1 MLPNIHRDDD
11 GKRRRRGSGVV
22 VAVRTGRRD
31 GGSICSKL
39 SELLGHEMS
48 KAKMLQSFDLY
59 YCGMQRLG
67 WERRR
72 RRRRRRQLK
81 PTSEE

>member
-11 GKRRRRGSGVV
+11 GKRRRRHGSGVV

-31 GGSICSKL
+31 GGCICSKL

-48 KAKMLQSFDLY
+48 KAKMLQSLDLY
-59 YCGMQRLG
+59 YCNAATCKDVFVAKL
-67 WERRR
+67 EANH
-72 RRRRRRQLK
+72 
-81 PTSEE
+81 S

>member
-11 GKRRRRGSGVV
+11 GKRRRRGSCVV
-22 VAVRTGRRD
+22 VAVRTRRRD

-72 RRRRRRQLK
+72 WRQLK

>member
-1 MLPNIHRDDD
+1 MMMGNA
-11 GKRRRRGSGVV
+11 GGGGGGSGVV

-31 GGSICSKL
+31 SGSKL

-72 RRRRRRQLK
+72 RRRRRRRRQLK
-81 PTSEE
+81 PTYEDGL

>member
-1 MLPNIHRDDD
+1 MLPKIHRDDD

-22 VAVRTGRRD
+22 VAVQTGRRD

-67 WERRR
+67 WERRLR
-72 RRRRRRQLK
+72 RQWRRQLK

>member
-11 GKRRRRGSGVV
+11 GKRRRGSGVV

-72 RRRRRRQLK
+72 RRRRRQLK